1 MSLFIF
7 GHRLCLRVAG
17 VRYLAKTCQM
27 RQRRG
32 EHLLLH
38 LFTGETVLAGVVN
51 HVHRPLQVI
60 HPVSH
65 MTSPAKAVPTAGY
78 GTSAIEYVL
87 PTMGR

>member
-1 MSLFIF
+1 
-7 GHRLCLRVAG
+7 
-17 VRYLAKTCQM
+17 M

-32 EHLLLH
+32 EHLLD
-38 LFTGETVLAGVVN
+38 LFTGETVLAEVVN
-51 HVHRPLQVI
+51 QVHHLLQVG

-65 MTSPAKAVPTAGY
+65 GTSPAKAVPKAGY